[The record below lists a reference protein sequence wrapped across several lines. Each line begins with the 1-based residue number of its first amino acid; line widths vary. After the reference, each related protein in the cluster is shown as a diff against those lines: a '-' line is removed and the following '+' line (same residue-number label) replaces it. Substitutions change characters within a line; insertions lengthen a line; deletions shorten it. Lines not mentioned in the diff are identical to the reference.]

1 MKSDFSR
8 FLHHTLSH
16 SDVKHQSTSMLSYS
30 GLTRISRW
38 SKFAK
43 WFDLDHR
50 VKPDG
55 DRKGKDASLKFENDN
70 IYSGRSMVE
79 MLGVLAIIGVLSI
92 GAIAGYSKAMM
103 KYKLNLVT
111 NSANQ
116 LIATIIEKNHLNGNS
131 FTTSTPTTKTFINAG
146 WIPDGFTADPENSD
160 YIHDS
165 FGNRIWLFRSNNS
178 IGISFGWSYN
188 QKQTEICHALLN
200 VGKEWKADLYY
211 LQTDYAA
218 DPDNNIEQ
226 KIYGQFYG
234 DTSCSSNV
242 KCLRD
247 LSLTDIYSAC
257 DKCERDFC
265 RIYFITKA
273 VK

>member
-1 MKSDFSR
+1 MIKKIAN
-8 FLHHTLSH
+8 LSN
-16 SDVKHQSTSMLSYS
+16 
-30 GLTRISRW
+30 
-38 SKFAK
+38 
-43 WFDLDHR
+43 LDYR
-50 VKPDG
+50 VKPD
-55 DRKGKDASLKFENDN
+55 ND
-70 IYSGRSMVE
+70 SVCTGRSMVE
-79 MLGVLAIIGVLSI
+79 MLGVLAIIGVLSV

-146 WIPDGFTADPENSD
+146 WIPDGFTADQKNSD

-165 FGNRIWLFRSNNS
+165 FENNIWLFKTTDY
-178 IGISFGWSYN
+178 IGISFGWSYQ

-211 LQTDYAA
+211 LQTDYSA

-226 KIYGQFYG
+226 KTYGQFYG

-265 RIYFITKA
+265 RIFFITKA

>member
-8 FLHHTLSH
+8 FLHHTMSY
-16 SDVKHQSTSMLSYS
+16 SGAKPDTASALSYS

-38 SKFAK
+38 NKFAN
-43 WFDLDHR
+43 WFDLDTPI
-50 VKPDG
+50 KSECDTL
-55 DRKGKDASLKFENDN
+55 GKNAST
-70 IYSGRSMVE
+70 GRSMVE

-146 WIPDGFTADPENSD
+146 WIPDGFTADQKNSD

-211 LQTDYAA
+211 LQTDYSA

-226 KIYGQFYG
+226 KIYGEFYG